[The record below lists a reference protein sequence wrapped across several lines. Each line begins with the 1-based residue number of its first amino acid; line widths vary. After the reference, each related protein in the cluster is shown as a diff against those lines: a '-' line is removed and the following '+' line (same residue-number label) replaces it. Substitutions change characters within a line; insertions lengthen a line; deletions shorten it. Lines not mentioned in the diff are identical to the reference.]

1 MSKQINIRMDAA
13 TYEKLEYL
21 LQQYD
26 SKTKVVAV
34 AIDRL
39 YVEYKMKQGLGR
51 TRRGQVA
58 EYTNSDEITQEMD
71 E

>member
-1 MSKQINIRMDAA
+1 MTKQINIRMDAA

-26 SKTKVVAV
+26 SKTKIIAV

-39 YVEYKMKQGLGR
+39 YVEHKAGN
-51 TRRGQVA
+51 
-58 EYTNSDEITQEMD
+58 TNSDRVTQEVD